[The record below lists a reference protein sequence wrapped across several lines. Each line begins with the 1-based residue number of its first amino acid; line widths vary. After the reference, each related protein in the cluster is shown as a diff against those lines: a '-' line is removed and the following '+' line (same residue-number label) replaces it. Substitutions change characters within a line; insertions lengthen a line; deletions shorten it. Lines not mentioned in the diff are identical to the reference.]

1 MTTTGAVLIPPQ
13 NILAGS
19 VLMSSSVPNPVVS
32 PGIDPDPPAYAGAT
46 SYALGDEVRYNSRR
60 YRSRVSAN
68 LGFAPDT
75 AVDKWLDIGPIN
87 RHGMFDPSL
96 GTSTS
101 ASEQIVVTIAP
112 TAYVD
117 ALWFAGVDAD
127 TVRVQVASSPFD
139 VTYQMWYPR
148 AVTNMWEYRFQ
159 QFDRRDKLLVEGLP
173 VGAGQQITVTLSK
186 PGSVA
191 KCAMLVAGF
200 KQRIGISEFGI
211 STSIKDFSVKTT
223 DKWGAP
229 TLLEGG
235 FADRITV
242 TVDLQ
247 NHMIDAVK
255 RLLSKYRAVPVVWVL
270 TGLFESTQVYGTF
283 KDFSVVI
290 PNAKRSK
297 CQLELEGFTYG

>member
-19 VLMSSSVPNPVVS
+19 VLVSSSVPNPVVS
-32 PGIDPDPPAYAGAT
+32 PGIDPDPPAYSGAT
-46 SYALGDEVRYNSRR
+46 EYALGNEVRFANRR
-60 YRSRVSAN
+60 YRSRTSGN
-68 LGFAPDT
+68 LGESPDT
-75 AVDKWLDIGPIN
+75 AVDKWLDIGSIN
-87 RHGMFDPSL
+87 RHAMFDSSL

-148 AVTNMWEYRFQ
+148 AVANMWEYRFQ

-186 PGSVA
+186 PGGVA

-200 KQRIGISEFGI
+200 KQRIGISDFGI

-247 NHMIDAVK
+247 NHRIDAVK
-255 RLLSKYRAVPVVWVL
+255 RLLSKYRAVPVVWML

-283 KDFSVVI
+283 KDFSIVI